1 MAGDGS
7 CSSYPS
13 DTSQREEP
21 GTQVEGRAGL
31 TSRVSK
37 EIKTPLLWAEAKRQE
52 ERKKNLPPILKVSR
66 GLCHSWWSLLVFSF
80 QKPFSRRKWSSFPF
94 PLNEHMS
101 HNPDGRLPKR
111 PEVLVPIVLYS

>member
-1 MAGDGS
+1 MGS
-7 CSSYPS
+7 AHLTHQILLRGRSRGHRL
-13 DTSQREEP
+13 RE
-21 GTQVEGRAGL
+21 GL
-31 TSRVSK
+31 GLPPRVSK
-37 EIKTPLLWAEAKRQE
+37 EIKTPLLWGEPKRQE

-80 QKPFSRRKWSSFPF
+80 QKPFSRRWSSFPF

-111 PEVLVPIVLYS
+111 PEVLAPIVLYS